1 MTLNNL
7 VKLKHILRL
16 VSYYKKDLFNIT
28 KHFTLGTGTGPP
40 RQRSAKTNV
49 FENDGFHISVD
60 TWRIVLFIYCEY
72 CTYFR
77 YRVRIRVSV
86 RVSIT

>member
-60 TWRIVLFIYCEY
+60 VAHCRRCCPSRRRRREGHDLWSAKQTRIFTL
-72 CTYFR
+72 
-77 YRVRIRVSV
+77 
-86 RVSIT
+86 